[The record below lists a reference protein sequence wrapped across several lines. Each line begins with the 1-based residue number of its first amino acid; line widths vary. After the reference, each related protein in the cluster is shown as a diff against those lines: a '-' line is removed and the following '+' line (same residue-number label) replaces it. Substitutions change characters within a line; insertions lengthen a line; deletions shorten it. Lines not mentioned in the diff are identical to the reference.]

1 VCRGF
6 ARAVAP
12 PPPGDPNPA
21 RVSDPAPFPTPVSLG
36 LLAGSLCFP
45 VSRSMTTEPY
55 LFRLGQRLS
64 AGLAGRSPE
73 WREQQI
79 DFICRQQHPDGGF
92 RGRDVESDLYY
103 TSFAIRGLSLLA
115 GLDRANLPRLAGYL
129 GRQTEMHVSVVDLV
143 SWLYSALML
152 QLQAGIDLLAQS
164 PPDWPDRLALLLETF
179 RTRDGGYAKTH
190 AGAAGSTYHS
200 FLVAL
205 CYELIGRQAPQPDRL
220 RQFIL
225 DRQREDGGFV
235 EIAPMQ
241 RSGTNP
247 TAAAVALLQML
258 GGVPPTVRDNVR
270 EFLLEVRGGEGGFQ
284 ANTRVPFADSLS
296 TFTGL
301 LSALDL
307 QLTDTFDRQ
316 RVTAFIDSLARTDG
330 GYRGASWD
338 EVPDVEYSFY
348 ALGVLGLLDSETPG

>member
-1 VCRGF
+1 
-6 ARAVAP
+6 
-12 PPPGDPNPA
+12 
-21 RVSDPAPFPTPVSLG
+21 
-36 LLAGSLCFP
+36 
-45 VSRSMTTEPY
+45 MTAEPY
-55 LFRLGQRLS
+55 LFRLGDRLS
-64 AGLAGRSPE
+64 AGLSGRDTE
-73 WREQQI
+73 WRERQI
-79 DFICRQQHPDGGF
+79 AFVCRQQHPDGGF

-103 TSFAIRGLSLLA
+103 TSFAIRGLGLLGA
-115 GLDRANLPRLAGYL
+115 LDRADTSALAGYL

-152 QLQAGIDLLAQS
+152 QLHTGIDVLAQA
-164 PPDWPDRLALLLETF
+164 PPDWPDRLAQLLETF
-179 RTRDGGYAKTH
+179 RTQDGGYAKTH

-220 RQFIL
+220 RQFVL
-225 DRQREDGGFV
+225 DRHREDGGFV

-258 GGVPPTVRDNVR
+258 GGVPATVRENVR
-270 EFLLEVRGGEGGFQ
+270 GFLHEVRGAEGGFQ

-307 QLTDTFDRQ
+307 DLEDTFDRT
-316 RVTAFIDSLARTDG
+316 RVAAFVDSLARPEG
-330 GYRGASWD
+330 GYRGAAWD

-348 ALGVLGLLDSETPG
+348 ALGVLGLLGPRRTP